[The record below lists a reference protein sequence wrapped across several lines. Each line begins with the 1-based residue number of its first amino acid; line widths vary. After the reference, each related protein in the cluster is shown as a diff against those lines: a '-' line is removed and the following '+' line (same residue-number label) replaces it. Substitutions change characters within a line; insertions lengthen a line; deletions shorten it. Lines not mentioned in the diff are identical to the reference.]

1 MEHDMTLLDVLLDA
15 VREAPGQVVVHVRGD
30 GGELTV
36 SLSELLDES
45 LRVAGGL
52 RAAGVAPGTCV
63 PLLADR
69 SEDFQP
75 MFWGAV
81 AAGLVPVPL
90 APDAR
95 RVLPVWEHLGR
106 PPVVVDA
113 STASLSGELPDDV
126 RALSLDVL
134 REGPALR
141 EPVAAGRDDVAFVQF
156 SSGSTGAPKGVEVT
170 HGAVL
175 ANLEQ
180 IRAASELG
188 PEDVVVSWMP
198 YFHDM
203 GLIGT
208 HLAPLAA
215 RARQVKIGPLSF
227 AKRPRLWFE
236 VAARHRATVLSA
248 ANFALALAVR
258 RVPEEVLARLDLSA
272 VRLVLVGAEPIAPA
286 VWRAFADRTRPS
298 GLAPAAAQPVYG
310 LAEAT
315 LAVTFPPPGEV
326 AEPLVLDRASL
337 SRGVAV
343 DAEPGDEAVELM
355 DVGRPV
361 AGCAVRIVDDAGTVL
376 GDRRTGHI
384 MVSGPQLARGYHG
397 LPDVSAEVFAG
408 GWLRTGDTGFLRDG
422 RLCVT
427 GRHKDVLFLNGR
439 TFHAT
444 DLEEVAAA
452 TPGLPSGAPAVVGST
467 DPVTGAERVVVFVP
481 WARPAREASEV
492 LERVAARVREALLHD
507 DVRVLALPPGAFP
520 RTTSGK
526 LQRRRLRERFE
537 EGVFGSGE
545 RPAVEPGAGEV
556 AAGAAGGPPFA
567 EPGRPA
573 AEPRALAPRTRAET
587 VEVVREAWA
596 RVLGRPADAIGTH
609 EPFGSIGGTSLKAM
623 EMLVALEDAFGVTL
637 PPAVARDHDTVAA
650 LAGHLLTVAPG
661 PVLPLADSAKAS
673 ETSESVVRRTG
684 GTAGGRAPALP
695 VPADAATAVIGMA
708 CRFPGADTPEAFW
721 DLLVDGHDAVA
732 PVPRGRW
739 DDGHAAPGART
750 AVPGVAGVPGVPRE
764 RWAALLE
771 DPAAFDAEFFGIG
784 EDEARTL
791 DPQARIFLELA
802 HEALERAGYAGPRRR
817 GRRIGVFAAV
827 GDSGY
832 REVLERARAEGAPL
846 PAALTGNLPSLVA
859 ARVSQCLDLDGP
871 ALAVDTACSSGLV
884 ALHLARRS
892 LLDGEC
898 DLAVVGGVNLHLT
911 SAPHRLLEEA
921 GALSPTGRSRAFSSD
936 ADGFVPGEG
945 GAAIVLTRLD
955 AARRADDPVLAVV
968 RGTAVNNDGRS
979 MSLMAPNPLR
989 QREVITRAYEA
1000 AGVDPAAVTYVEAH
1014 GTGTAVGDPI
1024 ELRSLAQAFPE
1035 RPGGEPRLVG
1045 SVKTNIGHLL
1055 NAAAL
1060 PSLVKVVLALGH
1072 RRLPPSL
1079 HHTPA
1084 SPGLAPAGFS
1094 VVTKAR
1100 DWTSTGPLLAGINAF
1115 GFGGTNAHAVLEQ
1128 APPPAAPASPPTSEA
1143 REVSVEGPHLLTLSA
1158 HSPGALRDAV
1168 TRLATHLESRPL
1180 LREGDVCRT
1189 ASTSRDEG
1197 PHRLAV
1203 IAHGDLRERLAAV
1216 SAAGTGEAGG
1226 RGGSPVRSRPR
1237 VVFLYPGQGSRFP
1250 GQDRALYRTARDQG
1264 YGGPGAA
1271 AAADDLGV
1279 GQRPDGAGVLAH
1291 P

>member
-36 SLSELLDES
+36 SLSELLDKS

-573 AEPRALAPRTRAET
+573 AEPR
-587 VEVVREAWA
+587 
-596 RVLGRPADAIGTH
+596 
-609 EPFGSIGGTSLKAM
+609 
-623 EMLVALEDAFGVTL
+623 
-637 PPAVARDHDTVAA
+637 
-650 LAGHLLTVAPG
+650 
-661 PVLPLADSAKAS
+661 
-673 ETSESVVRRTG
+673 
-684 GTAGGRAPALP
+684 
-695 VPADAATAVIGMA
+695 
-708 CRFPGADTPEAFW
+708 
-721 DLLVDGHDAVA
+721 
-732 PVPRGRW
+732 
-739 DDGHAAPGART
+739 
-750 AVPGVAGVPGVPRE
+750 
-764 RWAALLE
+764 
-771 DPAAFDAEFFGIG
+771 
-784 EDEARTL
+784 
-791 DPQARIFLELA
+791 
-802 HEALERAGYAGPRRR
+802 
-817 GRRIGVFAAV
+817 
-827 GDSGY
+827 
-832 REVLERARAEGAPL
+832 
-846 PAALTGNLPSLVA
+846 
-859 ARVSQCLDLDGP
+859 
-871 ALAVDTACSSGLV
+871 
-884 ALHLARRS
+884 
-892 LLDGEC
+892 
-898 DLAVVGGVNLHLT
+898 
-911 SAPHRLLEEA
+911 
-921 GALSPTGRSRAFSSD
+921 
-936 ADGFVPGEG
+936 
-945 GAAIVLTRLD
+945 
-955 AARRADDPVLAVV
+955 
-968 RGTAVNNDGRS
+968 
-979 MSLMAPNPLR
+979 
-989 QREVITRAYEA
+989 
-1000 AGVDPAAVTYVEAH
+1000 
-1014 GTGTAVGDPI
+1014 
-1024 ELRSLAQAFPE
+1024 
-1035 RPGGEPRLVG
+1035 
-1045 SVKTNIGHLL
+1045 
-1055 NAAAL
+1055 
-1060 PSLVKVVLALGH
+1060 
-1072 RRLPPSL
+1072 
-1079 HHTPA
+1079 
-1084 SPGLAPAGFS
+1084 
-1094 VVTKAR
+1094 
-1100 DWTSTGPLLAGINAF
+1100 
-1115 GFGGTNAHAVLEQ
+1115 
-1128 APPPAAPASPPTSEA
+1128 
-1143 REVSVEGPHLLTLSA
+1143 
-1158 HSPGALRDAV
+1158 
-1168 TRLATHLESRPL
+1168 
-1180 LREGDVCRT
+1180 
-1189 ASTSRDEG
+1189 
-1197 PHRLAV
+1197 
-1203 IAHGDLRERLAAV
+1203 
-1216 SAAGTGEAGG
+1216 
-1226 RGGSPVRSRPR
+1226 
-1237 VVFLYPGQGSRFP
+1237 
-1250 GQDRALYRTARDQG
+1250 
-1264 YGGPGAA
+1264 
-1271 AAADDLGV
+1271 
-1279 GQRPDGAGVLAH
+1279 
-1291 P
+1291 